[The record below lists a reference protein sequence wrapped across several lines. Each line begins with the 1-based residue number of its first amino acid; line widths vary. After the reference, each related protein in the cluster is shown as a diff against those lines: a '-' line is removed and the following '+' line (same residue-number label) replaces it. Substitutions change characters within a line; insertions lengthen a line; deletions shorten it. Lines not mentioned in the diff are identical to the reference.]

1 MNKLQVST
9 SMKIQPGKL
18 AEFKQVAAQMLSVT
32 AARDTGTLQYDWF
45 LNGDQTIC
53 VIREAYE
60 SSEALLA
67 HLAHLDEALGKQPL
81 KLLAYDHKAEA
92 FGDPSPKLLTLTKGL
107 ALEYR
112 ASPSRAWT
120 RKWKR

>member
-1 MNKLQVST
+1 MSKLQTST

-18 AEFKQVAAQMLSVT
+18 DEFKQVAAQMLSVT

-45 LNGDQTIC
+45 LNSDQTIC

-67 HLAHLDEALGKQPL
+67 HMAHLDEALGKRPL
-81 KLLAYDHKAEA
+81 RLLAYDHKAEV
-92 FGDPSPKLLTLTKGL
+92 FGDPSPKLLTVTQGL
-107 ALEYR
+107 SVEWYSFLQGLE
-112 ASPSRAWT
+112 
-120 RKWKR
+120 